1 MLGDA
6 GQVTVFRKILPDET
20 IGIFIQSTFPGGIR
34 MREIDTG
41 IKVACHA
48 FMVGKFPAI
57 VIGDGVYSVDVGA
70 EALYDRMADS
80 LSRLTGDGPDHRI
93 QRLALNQRYHRTPV
107 TLADHGVTLPIAEAA
122 LAIDNGRALIR

>member
-1 MLGDA
+1 
-6 GQVTVFRKILPDET
+6 
-20 IGIFIQSTFPGGIR
+20 

-122 LAIDNGRALIR
+122 LAIDNGRALINRDLVGNGATPAIGAIPFAPDLLTTQISVQIAA